1 MFLVGAVADC
11 AVQKCSP
18 QSYLLIRLILSPSSV
33 INHGGETLICNKS
46 EKLNGNNKMNK
57 NSISVVI
64 PCFNESLTI
73 YKNIEKI
80 KDYLETRFSRYEII
94 AVNDGSVD
102 DTREELERL
111 RNDCGIFIINKKK
124 NEGKGR
130 AVRDGVAA
138 SQFDF
143 VLFLDADLAIPIE
156 ELAKFMDEAE
166 SGMDMVIASRFVPGL
181 KIIKP
186 VLWYRKIMERTFRVI
201 RMVII
206 NNYQVKDTQC
216 GFKLFQ
222 GKCARKVFP
231 LLSIERF
238 AFDAE
243 IVFIARKLNFKIK
256 ELPISLQNPE
266 RSSIRIFRDS
276 LNMLIDLLKIRWNDM
291 NNVYACE
298 PAKKMMVQTEQVIE
312 EDLN

>member
-1 MFLVGAVADC
+1 M
-11 AVQKCSP
+11 K
-18 QSYLLIRLILSPSSV
+18 
-33 INHGGETLICNKS
+33 
-46 EKLNGNNKMNK
+46 K
-57 NSISVVI
+57 NSISVVV

-80 KDYLETRFSRYEII
+80 KDYLEKRFSRYEII
-94 AVNDGSVD
+94 AVNDGSAD
-102 DTREELERL
+102 DTRGELEKL
-111 RNDCGIFIINKKK
+111 RRDLGIFVINKKK

-138 SQFDF
+138 SRFDY

-166 SGMDMVIASRFVPGL
+166 SGMDVVIASRFVPGL

-186 VLWYRKIMERTFRVI
+186 VLWYRKIMERTFRLI

-216 GFKLFQ
+216 GFKLFR

-231 LLSIERF
+231 LLGIKRF

-243 IVFIARKLNFKIK
+243 VIFIARKLDFKIK

-276 LNMLIDLLKIRWNDM
+276 FNMLIDLLKIRWNDI
-291 NNVYACE
+291 NGVYSGE
-298 PAKKMMVQTEQVIE
+298 PAPKIMVQTENIIE
-312 EDLN
+312 EELH

>member
-1 MFLVGAVADC
+1 M
-11 AVQKCSP
+11 
-18 QSYLLIRLILSPSSV
+18 
-33 INHGGETLICNKS
+33 
-46 EKLNGNNKMNK
+46 
-57 NSISVVI
+57 
-64 PCFNESLTI
+64 
-73 YKNIEKI
+73 
-80 KDYLETRFSRYEII
+80 
-94 AVNDGSVD
+94 NDGSAD
-102 DTREELERL
+102 DTRDELEKL
-111 RNDCGIFIINKKK
+111 RNDFGIFIINKKK

-138 SQFDF
+138 SRFDF

-166 SGMDMVIASRFVPGL
+166 SGTDMVIASRFVPGL

-231 LLSIERF
+231 LLQHREVCVRRRDRIYCPKIEF
-238 AFDAE
+238 QDQGTAHF
-243 IVFIARKLNFKIK
+243 
-256 ELPISLQNPE
+256 
-266 RSSIRIFRDS
+266 
-276 LNMLIDLLKIRWNDM
+276 
-291 NNVYACE
+291 
-298 PAKKMMVQTEQVIE
+298 PAKSRKVKYPHIQRFS
-312 EDLN
+312 